1 MTEVFDAFWRAVA
14 YALHPQVLLGSLLPV
29 LLAGAAVFA
38 GGWFFW
44 EDAVSAMRASLESWA
59 LVEPLLTWL
68 DAVGGQAFRAVI
80 APLLVV
86 ALALPLVVVATLL
99 LVAWLM
105 TPALVARV
113 VRRRFPQLER
123 RGGSG
128 AAWKGLA
135 WSLAWAAVALL
146 ALLVTLPLWLVPP
159 LALVL
164 PALIWG
170 WLAARVLAFDT
181 LAGHADADER
191 RHILHEVR
199 WPLLVMGVAAGALGS
214 LPSLLWLLA
223 GAASVV
229 FAPLVLV
236 AAVALYTLIFAFA
249 TLWFAHFTLARLH
262 TLRAGALSS
271 PP

>member
-1 MTEVFDAFWRAVA
+1 MSEVFDAFWRAIA
-14 YALHPQVLLGSLLPV
+14 YALHPKVLLWSLLPL
-29 LLAGAAVFA
+29 LLAGGAVFA

-44 EDAVSAMRASLESWA
+44 EDAVAAVRASLESWS
-59 LVEPLLTWL
+59 LVEALLGWL
-68 DAVGGQAFRAVI
+68 DAVGGQAFRSVI

-86 ALALPLVVVATLL
+86 ALAVPLVVVLTLL

-105 TPALVARV
+105 TPALVQRV
-113 VRRRFPQLER
+113 VQRRFPDLAR
-123 RGGSG
+123 RGGG
-128 AAWKGLA
+128 AAWQGLL
-135 WSLAWAAVALL
+135 WSLAWAAVAAL

-170 WLAARVLAFDT
+170 WLASRVLAFDT

-191 RHILHEVR
+191 RHILRDRR
-199 WPLLVMGVAAGALGS
+199 WPLLAMGVAAGVLGS
-214 LPSLLWLLA
+214 LPTLLWLLA
-223 GAASVV
+223 GVASLI

-236 AAVALYTLIFAFA
+236 AAVALYTLIFAFS

-262 TLRAGALSS
+262 ALRAGTLSS

>member
-1 MTEVFDAFWRAVA
+1 MSEVFDAFWRAVA
-14 YALHPQVLLGSLLPV
+14 YALHPKVLLWSLLPL

-44 EDAVSAMRASLESWA
+44 EDAVSAMRTSLESWS
-59 LVEPLLTWL
+59 LVEAMLTWL

-86 ALALPLVVVATLL
+86 ALTLPLIVVATLL

-105 TPALVARV
+105 TPALVGRV
-113 VRRRFPQLER
+113 VRRRFPRLER
-123 RGGSG
+123 RNGGG
-128 AAWKGLA
+128 AAWQGVL
-135 WSLAWAAVALL
+135 WSLGWAAVAVL

-181 LAGHADADER
+181 LAGHADTDER
-191 RHILHEVR
+191 RRILLEAR
-199 WPLLVMGVAAGALGS
+199 WPLLAMGVAAGVLGS

-223 GAASVV
+223 GAASVI

-236 AAVALYTLIFAFA
+236 AAVALYTMIFAFS

-262 TLRAGALSS
+262 MLRTGTLSS